1 MLNKVRIGIIANFL
15 LVREAL
21 KSLLMKDAR
30 YAVAGEAGDGM
41 EAVRTAETWNV
52 DLIIL
57 DLLLYKLSG
66 HTMLAEL
73 KKRLPNTPIL
83 AISTVNNVEYV
94 LDIIQAGATGYC
106 RNSDSFSDIRT
117 AIDILLAG
125 KYYLTPCAMDQMIR
139 LVLAERGNLSRPGN
153 GHIASLSGR
162 ENEILN
168 LITEGYRTKD
178 IAHYL
183 YLSKRTVEK
192 HRYNIMKKL
201 DIHRLSA
208 LVHFKWEN
216 REAGLKP

>member
-1 MLNKVRIGIIANFL
+1 MLKKVRIGIIANFL

-41 EAVRTAETWNV
+41 EAVRTAESWNV

-66 HTMLAEL
+66 HTMVVEL
-73 KKRLPNTPIL
+73 KKRLPDTPIL

-106 RNSDSFSDIRT
+106 RNSDGFSDIRA
-117 AIDILLAG
+117 AIDTLLTG

-139 LVLAERGNLSRPGN
+139 MVLAERGNLSRAGH
-153 GHIASLSGR
+153 GHIASLSSR

-178 IAHYL
+178 IARYL

-192 HRYNIMKKL
+192 HRYNLMKKL
-201 DIHRLSA
+201 DIHRISA
-208 LVHFKWEN
+208 LVHFKWET
-216 REAGLKP
+216 RAGYRP